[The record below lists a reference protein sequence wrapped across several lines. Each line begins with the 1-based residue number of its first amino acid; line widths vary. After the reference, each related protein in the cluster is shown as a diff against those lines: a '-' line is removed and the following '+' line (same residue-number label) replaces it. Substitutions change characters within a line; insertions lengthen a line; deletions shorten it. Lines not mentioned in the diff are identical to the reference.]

1 MGFIDKMMCFCRW
14 LLCVLVM
21 LFWFENIFVEEF
33 IVRYF
38 NKINLLI
45 ELKGEEK
52 EIYGVCN
59 VEIVFWIWY

>member
-1 MGFIDKMMCFCRW
+1 MVIMCFSDVILIWKYFCGG
-14 LLCVLVM
+14 V
-21 LFWFENIFVEEF
+21 